1 MKNKFRLYSIAL
13 IAVVATTFVACE
25 PEGSDALLGK
35 GSNFVRL
42 VEGANELNIFGVD
55 LKPGDASTPLVQII
69 RDVNSNAELS
79 KPASVSLKVDN
90 SLITAYNTAKAK
102 EAEEAQ
108 EDYVPFEPLPAN
120 IFKLSETSV
129 QLASGDFGK
138 VVNLIFDPTKLTSG
152 VKYALGVS
160 IDNAGEYKTRNG
172 LGSALF
178 QIIAKNKYHG
188 RYKAI
193 GYFTHPV
200 ATSSRAIDRLKEL
213 VTVNENT
220 VSAELGDLGGA
231 GYNFNLTVNAD
242 NSVTITNTGA
252 GGALKTD
259 YQKNFYDPATK
270 SFNLKYSYNT
280 AAPRIINEVLTL
292 Q

>member
-1 MKNKFRLYSIAL
+1 MKNKINKYSLALIAL
-13 IAVVATTFVACE
+13 IASAFIACE
-25 PEGSDALLGK
+25 PEGSDALIGK

-42 VEGANELNIFGVD
+42 IEGNNEINILGVD
-55 LKPGDASTPLVQII
+55 LKPGNATAPLVEIV
-69 RDVNSNAELS
+69 RDVNSNAELM

-90 SLITAYNTAKAK
+90 KLITDYNTAHK
-102 EAEEAQ
+102 
-108 EDYVPFEPLPAN
+108 DTFEPLPTSLY
-120 IFKLSETSV
+120 KLSESSV
-129 QLASGDFGK
+129 QLASGDFNK

-172 LGSALF
+172 LSSALF

-188 RYKAI
+188 RYKAV

-231 GYNFNLTVNAD
+231 GYNFNLTVNDD

-252 GGALKTD
+252 GGVLKTD

-280 AAPRIINEVLTL
+280 AAPRIINEILTL